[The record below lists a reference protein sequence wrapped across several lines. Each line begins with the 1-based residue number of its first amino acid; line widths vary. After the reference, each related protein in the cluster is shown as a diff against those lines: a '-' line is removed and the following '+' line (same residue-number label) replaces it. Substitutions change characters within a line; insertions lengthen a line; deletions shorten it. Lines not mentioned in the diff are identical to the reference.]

1 MIPNYTF
8 SFAFDVD
15 YGIEEAWMA
24 VRHAN
29 TLKEAWDSIVA
40 EERAKHTEDES
51 EIGDTNQHMHEWL
64 LESLSMGIIKPNV
77 LGENELF
84 FNLYGEDK
92 EGSPF
97 QILKTFKYD

>member
-15 YGIEEAWMA
+15 YGVEEAYMA
-24 VRHAN
+24 VKHAN
-29 TLKEAWDSIVA
+29 TLKEAWDGIIA
-40 EERAKHTEDES
+40 DERKMRTEEDGLKTDQ
-51 EIGDTNQHMHEWL
+51 EIHEWF
-64 LESLSMGIIKPNV
+64 LESLSMGIIKPNI

-92 EGSPF
+92 KGSPF
-97 QILKTFKYD
+97 QILKSFKYD